1 MTQEEFKRLFDNNFD
16 SIRDYI
22 FYKSGDE
29 ELATDIVQECFM
41 KVWEK
46 KLEFNE
52 KPLRSLLYKMA
63 NDLFISKYRRDKV
76 AQKYLAKLEP
86 MIDKYS
92 PEEELAFQETKL
104 KYESTLENLSEKQ
117 REVFLMSRME
127 GLKYQEIAERLQ
139 LSVKAV
145 EKRMTGALAAFRK
158 VLLK

>member
-1 MTQEEFKRLFDNNFD
+1 
-16 SIRDYI
+16 
-22 FYKSGDE
+22 
-29 ELATDIVQECFM
+29 
-41 KVWEK
+41 
-46 KLEFNE
+46 
-52 KPLRSLLYKMA
+52 
-63 NDLFISKYRRDKV
+63 
-76 AQKYLAKLEP
+76 

-158 VLLK
+158 ALLK